1 MCDAHKIDLDQSSTG
16 HLGQKS
22 LKPPIGECDAVE
34 FCTRFSDPYEY
45 AAAIRQG
52 THQLVVTQR
61 GSFAAKLSRIDLH
74 RLWMQRF
81 SENLARNSHVD
92 GWGGRAVIAFRA
104 EPGPSLVRNGT
115 ELSGQQY
122 LLVATGPELL
132 QRSAGAS
139 DYGTMSLSLDKL
151 AVYSRAIVGRELL
164 VPSDAQTVIPAPET
178 MARLQRLHA
187 ATVTLAEEPPRCCTI
202 PEASRGLEQ
211 ALIEAMVECLG
222 SEDIQED
229 RAASRQ
235 HAAIMRRFHQAIEQ
249 RLDQPIYAPELCAE
263 IAASER
269 TLRACCQ
276 EYLGMGPKRY
286 LQLRRMHLVRR
297 TLARQC
303 ARQRDGNRYRHEIR
317 VLAVRSSRGRIQGP
331 VWGVALGDAVTPARL
346 GCRRISAATSIFAE
360 NE

>member
-1 MCDAHKIDLDQSSTG
+1 MLSASVRAFT
-16 HLGQKS
+16 
-22 LKPPIGECDAVE
+22 
-34 FCTRFSDPYEY
+34 DPYEY

-52 THQLVVTQR
+52 THQLTVTQS

-81 SENLARNSHVD
+81 TETLARNSHVD
-92 GWGGRAVIAFRA
+92 GWGGRAVIAFRT

-115 ELSGQQY
+115 ELSTNSISWLRPGQSY
-122 LLVATGPELL
+122 F

-139 DYGTMSLSLDKL
+139 GYGSVSLPLEEL
-151 AVYSRAIVGRELL
+151 AIFSRAIIGRELA
-164 VPSDAQTVIPAPET
+164 VPSDARTVVPAPET

-187 ATVTLAEEPPRCCTI
+187 AATTLADDAPEVLCH

-222 SEDIQED
+222 SEESQED
-229 RAASRQ
+229 RAASRH

-263 IAASER
+263 IAVSER

-276 EYLGMGPKRY
+276 EYLGMGPKHY

-297 TLARQC
+297 TLLHSAPGSATVTDIATQYGFWQFGR
-303 ARQRDGNRYRHEIR
+303 
-317 VLAVRSSRGRIQGP
+317 LAVEYKALFGESPSATLSRP
-331 VWGVALGDAVTPARL
+331 HD
-346 GCRRISAATSIFAE
+346 
-360 NE
+360 